1 MEFEDKSKPQ
11 KLISA
16 EDFLALLASSN
27 GFESYQV
34 EEDVFISYNHIL
46 KKEREITFKNCRFEN
61 LEFGHLK
68 NNLQITFKDCK
79 IKNLLISETYNE
91 NDHFVSSSFQLF
103 IKEHSE
109 IQQVS
114 FSNSFKCLAITD
126 STIGAINSTEAQ
138 LLNFTCLKTIFNSVL
153 NMDEVKI
160 RNAKF
165 RNCTFEK
172 RFSFYESTI
181 SKSLELINCHFKDEV
196 LFNLNRTSD
205 LPNLSVTLDSCKS
218 DESIKF
224 NGGSSSIKRLF
235 AHKHR
240 GRFEISNLNIN
251 VCEIWGE
258 YEKDSNYRFNNLTFE
273 RFKCAAINSIL
284 QLSSIKSQGENSEFL
299 INASDLN
306 NTSLF
311 DVNLQSFDTVII
323 EKSDFTN
330 MTTSRV
336 TWFEDKQ
343 LKTAFQSEKED
354 PYERR
359 EFYRQLKYNQEKQGN
374 KIQALTFQSLE
385 MQYYGKELTPRNVV
399 TKLLQKNKYSALLA
413 NFILAFTSQNRFIL
427 WVGKSNNHGQSFLK
441 PIVILI
447 ALSFPFY
454 WLILRSVYTNID
466 SIFSQ
471 EHLTVWAQLLNPI
484 HDVSKIFGDRNPD
497 YTTHLLD
504 LAWKIIEAILIF
516 QTITAFRKYIRL

>member
-1 MEFEDKSKPQ
+1 MEFEDESKPQ
-11 KLISA
+11 KLINA
-16 EDFLALLASSN
+16 EDFLALLATTN
-27 GFESYQV
+27 GFEGYRV
-34 EEDVFISYNHIL
+34 EEDIFISYNHLL
-46 KKEREITFKNCRFEN
+46 KKEREITFKNCHFEN

-91 NDHFVSSSFQLF
+91 SDHFVPSSFQLF
-103 IKEHSE
+103 IGEHSE

-114 FSNSFKCLAITD
+114 FSNSFKCVAISN
-126 STIGAINSTEAQ
+126 STIGAINSTEAE
-138 LLNFTCLKTIFNSVL
+138 LLNFICLETIFNSVL
-153 NMDEVKI
+153 NMDEAKV
-160 RNAKF
+160 RDVKF

-181 SKSLELINCHFKDEV
+181 SKSFELINCHFKDQV
-196 LFNLNRTSD
+196 FFNLNRTSD

-218 DESIKF
+218 EESIKF

-235 AHKHR
+235 AHKHQ
-240 GRFEISNLNIN
+240 GGIEISNLNIK

-258 YEKDSNYRFNNLTFE
+258 YEKDSNYRFNNLTFR
-273 RFKCAAINSIL
+273 RFRCATINSIL

-306 NTSLF
+306 NASLF
-311 DVNLQSFDTVII
+311 DVNLQSFDSVII

-343 LKTAFQSEKED
+343 LKTNFQAENDE

-359 EFYRQLKYNQEKQGN
+359 EFYRQLKFNQEKQGN
-374 KIQALTFQSLE
+374 KIQALTFQGLE
-385 MQYYGKELTPRNVV
+385 MKYYGKELTPKNVV
-399 TKLLQKNKYSALLA
+399 TKLLQKKKYSSLLA

-441 PIVILI
+441 PIIILI

-454 WLILRSVYTNID
+454 WLILRTVYANID
-466 SIFSQ
+466 FAFLQ

-484 HDVSKIFGDRNPD
+484 HDVSKIFNDCNPD
-497 YTTHLLD
+497 YTTYLLD
-504 LAWKIIEAILIF
+504 LTWKIIEAILIF
-516 QTITAFRKYIRL
+516 QTITAFRKYIRS